1 MARLTRLSLPGLP
14 HLVLQRG
21 HNAQP
26 VFRDAD
32 DRIFFRQVLREV
44 ARANGVAIHAY
55 ALREQE
61 VALLITPV
69 DAAATGKMMQAL
81 GRRYGHAFNRRHG
94 HTGSLWEGRFRATV
108 LEAELHLLSAM
119 RWLESSGDSSLEH
132 HTGKV
137 VDPLITEHPHFW
149 SLGNTPFE
157 REMAYR
163 QWLGQP
169 APASEAEQLKS
180 AVLQGWPLGSPEFMQ
195 RVARLTDRRLEPL
208 PRGRPVKSL
217 PNKADPI

>member
-21 HNAQP
+21 HNAQL

-32 DRIFFRQVLREV
+32 DRILFRQVLREV
-44 ARANGVAIHAY
+44 ARANSVAIHAY
-55 ALREQE
+55 ALWGQE
-61 VALLITPV
+61 VALLLTPA

-94 HTGSLWEGRFRATV
+94 RTGSLWEGRFRVTV

-119 RWLESSGDSSLEH
+119 RWLESSVDSSVVH
-132 HTGKV
+132 HTGET

-163 QWLGQP
+163 QWLVQS
-169 APASEAEQLKS
+169 APASDVEQLKS
-180 AVLQGWPLGSPEFMQ
+180 AVLQGWPLGSPQFIQ
-195 RVARLTDRRLEPL
+195 RVARLTDRRLAPL
-208 PRGRPVKSL
+208 PRGRPVKKVS
-217 PNKADPI
+217 NKAGPI